1 MSSGY
6 YAEPRVG
13 ESITVSKKIEIN
25 WLKQKINQNECEH
38 LVPVDHHEREIL
50 CQLAS
55 EIVGLICIVGLLCL
69 CLVSVHKIY
78 MVSDCSNQKIVTLII
93 KLQKLCSILTGD
105 TLAILNLL
113 FLKFAILQGRSW
125 CGDPVVG

>member
-1 MSSGY
+1 MNVNISY
-6 YAEPRVG
+6 LY
-13 ESITVSKKIEIN
+13 
-25 WLKQKINQNECEH
+25 
-38 LVPVDHHEREIL
+38 L

-55 EIVGLICIVGLLCL
+55 EIVGLICMVGLLCL